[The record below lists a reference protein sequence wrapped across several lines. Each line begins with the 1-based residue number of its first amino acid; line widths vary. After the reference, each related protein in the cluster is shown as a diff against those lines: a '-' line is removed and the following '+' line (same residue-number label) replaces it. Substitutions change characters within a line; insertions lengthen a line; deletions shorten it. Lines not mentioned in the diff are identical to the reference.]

1 MIGRLSVAAFKH
13 RSMARFVQTKCMRHD
28 MYGMC
33 RAFSEKIDK
42 KHTNNRKH
50 LSLEIVTT
58 HAGLV
63 KVNSY
68 MPLVA
73 LGMFSF
79 PALFIKSWIFKSLFI
94 GISGL
99 MSYSSNYFIQVE
111 LANQVTLMIYHPDTQ
126 IIDMYRNVG
135 LIKKPMI
142 SSHVK
147 NIQRVWVNSQ
157 GEYTID
163 IPASKT
169 STVSHSDPIRYMFTT
184 IEHPG
189 IIFVVHSN
197 NESAIL
203 VKSKIVDVERFNM
216 IVHGDYQS
224 LQGID
229 AIDDVK

>member
-13 RSMARFVQTKCMRHD
+13 RSTPRFVQATCTRHREN
-28 MYGMC
+28 GMC
-33 RAFSEKIDK
+33 RAFSEKNEK
-42 KHTNNRKH
+42 NHTNKHKH
-50 LSLEIVTT
+50 LDIEIVTT

-63 KVNSY
+63 KQSSY
-68 MPLVA
+68 LPLVV

-126 IIDMYRNVG
+126 IIDMYRDVG

-169 STVSHSDPIRYMFTT
+169 STLPHSDAIRYMFTT

-197 NESAIL
+197 NESANL
-203 VKSKIVDVERFNM
+203 VESKIIDVERFDM
-216 IVHGDYQS
+216 IVHGDYES

-229 AIDDVK
+229 ASDDV